1 MFSVWSCAVMCQH
14 SSSLNPQ
21 KLCTCWHLSISTL
34 VRVLIFSYSVLVFFL
49 AQIFASNWQNNKQ
62 NKTNKQPHNK
72 QTNKLEW
79 EKDLLSEAI
88 PVKQHYL
95 TMISATVCFCCLQIP
110 TWETYFFCLL
120 LPFISGSSSPSKEY
134 QSEAVACIK
143 LF

>member
-62 NKTNKQPHNK
+62 NKQTTPQQTNKQTGMGKRSTFRGNPREA
-72 QTNKLEW
+72 TLLDY
-79 EKDLLSEAI
+79 DLCHSL
-88 PVKQHYL
+88 
-95 TMISATVCFCCLQIP
+95 
-110 TWETYFFCLL
+110 LL
-120 LPFISGSSSPSKEY
+120 LPTDTYMGNLFLLF
-134 QSEAVACIK
+134 VAAIYFRV
-143 LF
+143 LFTL